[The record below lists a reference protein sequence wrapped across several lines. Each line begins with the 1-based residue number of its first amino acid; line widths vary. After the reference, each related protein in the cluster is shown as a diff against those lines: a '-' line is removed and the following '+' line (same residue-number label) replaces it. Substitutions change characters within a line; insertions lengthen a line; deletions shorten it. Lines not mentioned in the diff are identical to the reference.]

1 MVVEFA
7 PEGTGSQS
15 ALRRSNERH
24 LLDTLRE
31 SGPIS
36 QAELARRVGL
46 SRSAVNGIVRSLETD
61 GLVEIRAGAS
71 GRETEVLLAG
81 AKGALIAIDLGHRRM
96 HGSIISFDGE
106 LRLDQVV
113 DLGREHEAQS
123 DVSTVAA
130 LVDRLLE
137 QSGIARTELV
147 RVCVGL
153 HAPFETP
160 TRTISPSGILPGWEG
175 LDVEKVLSEKLGLDV
190 EVDNDANFAALAEWT
205 WGAGRGARNFL
216 YIKSSNGIGSGLVLG
231 NQVYRGSTGMA
242 GELGHIVVDDR
253 GAICNCGNRGC
264 LSAVASGRS
273 LLLQLSAT
281 GNPRESLQQV
291 IADARA
297 GDLACRRLLDEAGR
311 YIGIALS
318 HAVKLIAPQT
328 IAIGGELAAA
338 GSLIFDSIRR
348 ELESNSLHTVSSMP
362 NLEQGLRRGDMC
374 ILGCAASVLASQGRG
389 LSELPAWMLTPRGHR
404 VTEYA

>member
-1 MVVEFA
+1 MVAEVA
-7 PEGTGSQS
+7 AGGTGSQS

-31 SGPIS
+31 TGPIS
-36 QAELARRVGL
+36 QAALARQIGL
-46 SRSAVNGIVRSLETD
+46 SRSAVNGIVRSLEGE
-61 GLVEIRAGAS
+61 GLVQVRAGAS
-71 GRETEVLLAG
+71 GRETEVTLAG
-81 AKGALIAIDLGHRRM
+81 ARGALIAIDLGHRRM
-96 HGSIISFDGE
+96 HGSIISFTGE
-106 LRLDQVV
+106 LRLDEVM

-137 QSGIARTELV
+137 QSGIPRTEIV

-175 LDVEKVLSEKLGLDV
+175 LDVEQVLGEKLGLDV

-253 GAICNCGNRGC
+253 GALCNCGNRGC
-264 LSAVASGRS
+264 LSAVASGRA
-273 LLLQLSAT
+273 LLLQLAAA
-281 GNPRESLQQV
+281 GNPRDSLQEV

-297 GDLACRRLLDEAGR
+297 GDLACRRVLDEAGR
-311 YIGIALS
+311 YIGVALS

-338 GSLIFDSIRR
+338 GSLIFDSVRR
-348 ELESNSLHTVSSMP
+348 ELEANSLQTISSLP
-362 NLEQGLRRGDMC
+362 QLEQGLRRGDMC
-374 ILGCAASVLASQGRG
+374 ILGCAASVLASQSRG
-389 LSELPAWMLTPRGHR
+389 LSELPAWLLAPRGQR